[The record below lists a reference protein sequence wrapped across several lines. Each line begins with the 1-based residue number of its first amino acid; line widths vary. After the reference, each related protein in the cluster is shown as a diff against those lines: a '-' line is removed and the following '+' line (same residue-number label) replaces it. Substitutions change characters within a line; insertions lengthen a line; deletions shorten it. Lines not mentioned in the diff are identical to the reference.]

1 MFCCDSSCAHTPT
14 PTPALD
20 AQGRRIFSVNSG
32 AQFVIVVEAV
42 PGLSGALPG
51 KSLTPIP
58 PTNRSDLQIQ
68 SNRNLGT
75 NPTTVVCDTGP
86 TGGGIPSISPTNYAE
101 DNQMVT
107 DAMNDF
113 ACRFRVF
120 NVAGPC
126 TKVDATQ
133 EPAFVTKNAPVTT
146 VQFCD
151 QVSTLAA
158 FPTGDTVVTVKV
170 RDANGDLGPARQI
183 VIRVAT
189 PTPKP

>member
-1 MFCCDSSCAHTPT
+1 VFCCDSSCKRTPT

-32 AQFVIVVEAV
+32 AQFVIVVEAAT
-42 PGLSGALPG
+42 GLSGALPG

-68 SNRNLGT
+68 SNRDLGT
-75 NPTTVVCDTGP
+75 NPTTMVCDTGP
-86 TGGGIPSISPTNYAE
+86 MGGGIPGINPANYAE
-101 DNQMVT
+101 DNQMAT

-113 ACRFRVF
+113 ACRFQVF

-133 EPAFVTKNAPVTT
+133 EPAFITKNAPVTT

-170 RDANGDLGPARQI
+170 RDANGDLGPAKQI